1 MAQSEEELLKK
12 RLLELADRAYERN
25 QYTFSGFLSPPEVNT
40 FYEIEGQIAYINYEL
55 FGGVE
60 QAERV
65 MIRFGSEGMFGYL
78 EEFPIACLIVEPLIQ
93 KFSDA
98 LTHRDFL
105 GALMNLGIE
114 RNTLG
119 DIVVK
124 GAKAYLF
131 CMDSMADF
139 IMENLTKVKHTHV
152 RCIRSNETPE
162 EVKPELKEETILVS
176 SERLDGVIAKTYNLS
191 RSQAV
196 EIFREKRVFVDGRL
210 CENNSRVPKSR
221 EAVSVRGFGKF
232 LYLGREYE
240 TKKGKTAVKIGRY
253 V

>member
-25 QYTFSGFLSPPEVNT
+25 QYTFSGFLSPGEMAS
-40 FYEIEGQIAYINYEL
+40 FYEIEKQLGYVDFEI

-65 MIRFGSEGMFGYL
+65 MIRFGSEEMFGYE
-78 EEFPIACLIVEPLIQ
+78 EEFPIACLIVEPLIV

-114 RNTLG
+114 RSTIG

-124 GAKAYLF
+124 GMKAYIF
-131 CMDSMADF
+131 CTDSMTAF
-139 IMENLTKVKHTHV
+139 LMENLTKVKHTNV
-152 RCIRSNETPE
+152 RCIKSDSIPK
-162 EVKPELKEETILVS
+162 EVKPELREEKILVS
-176 SERLDGVIAKTYNLS
+176 SERLDGVIAKAYNLS
-191 RSQAV
+191 RSQVV
-196 EIFREKRVFVDGRL
+196 EIFREKKVFVNGRL
-210 CENNSRVPKSR
+210 CENNSKVPKK
-221 EAVSVRGFGKF
+221 EEVISVRGFGKF
-232 LYLGREYE
+232 LYLGKEYE
-240 TKKGKTAVKIGRY
+240 TKKGKISIRICRY

>member
-25 QYTFSGFLSPPEVNT
+25 QYTFSGFLSPGEVNA

-55 FGGVE
+55 SGGVE

-78 EEFPIACLIVEPLIQ
+78 EEFPIVCLIVEPLMK
-93 KFSDA
+93 KFSEP

-139 IMENLTKVKHTHV
+139 IMENLTKIKHTHV
-152 RCIRSNETPE
+152 RCIQSREIPE
-162 EVKPELKEETILVS
+162 EVKPELKEETVLVS

-191 RSQAV
+191 RSQVV
-196 EIFREKRVFVDGRL
+196 EIFRGKRVFVDGRL
-210 CENNSRVPKSR
+210 CENNSRVPKSQ
-221 EAVSVRGFGKF
+221 ETVSVRGLGKF
-232 LYLGREYE
+232 LYVGREYE
-240 TKKGKTAVKIGRY
+240 TKKGKSAVKICRY

>member
-25 QYTFSGFLSPPEVNT
+25 QYTFSGFLSPGEVNA

-55 FGGVE
+55 SGGVE

-65 MIRFGSEGMFGYL
+65 MIRFGSESMFGYQ
-78 EEFPIACLIVEPLIQ
+78 EEFPIICLIVEPLMK
-93 KFSDA
+93 KFSEP

-152 RCIRSNETPE
+152 RCVRSKEIPE

-176 SERLDGVIAKTYNLS
+176 SERLDGVVAKAYHLS

-210 CENNSRVPKSR
+210 CEHNSRVPKNG
-221 EAVSVRGFGKF
+221 EVVSVRGFGKF
-232 LYLGREYE
+232 LYVGREYE
-240 TKKGKTAVKIGRY
+240 TKKGKSAVKICRY